1 MQVSKSV
8 APRRLAVIYLGFML
22 AILLLTAHPGLA
34 FTEKPSIDWPYP
46 DEMEFPPLEF
56 TKVEPVRHVLSNG
69 LTVYLLADRD
79 LPLLQGAVY
88 IKAGSIYDPPQQ
100 TGLAALTA
108 RLVRAGGAGART
120 AAEVDERLDFWAASV
135 TVSEGKLLATASFSS
150 LSEYA
155 AEVLDLVTDLL
166 AAPAFAGDLLEV
178 ERNRM
183 LETIRRQY
191 DDPVE
196 VAFRE
201 FIKRSYAG
209 HPFGAYSTTVSL
221 NAITRSD
228 ILDFYKAYYFPE
240 NATMAVSGDFDTEEM
255 IALLEKTIGRWKAKG
270 VKPPELPP
278 FSREPELKVYYVER
292 PLTQS
297 VICIGHP
304 VVPTDHPDYPAIGIL
319 SGTFTD
325 ILFEE
330 IRVRRGLAYA
340 VGSGLTDSYRLPG
353 IFYTYAIT
361 RADATGQVIELLLEA
376 MGNIREVEAPAGR
389 VNRVRDATVN
399 RSVFRYTSAHEIA
412 GRNAVDDLLDIPPG
426 FFEEQL
432 ERIKALTP
440 ANLLYYAFD
449 YLHPEEVVIVVV
461 GNASIFD
468 RSLEEFGEVVV
479 VEPEQ

>member
-1 MQVSKSV
+1 MRVNKSV

-22 AILLLTAHPGLA
+22 AILLLTARPGLA

-69 LTVYLLADRD
+69 LTVYLLADGD

-108 RLVRAGGAGART
+108 RLIRAGGAGART
-120 AAEVDERLDFWAASV
+120 AGEVDERLDFLAASV
-135 TVSEGKLLATASFSS
+135 TVSEGKLNTAARFSS

-155 AEVLDLVTDLL
+155 VEVLDLVTDLL
-166 AAPAFAGDLLEV
+166 AAPAFAGDRLEV

-183 LETIRRQY
+183 LEAIRRQY

-209 HPFGAYSTTVSL
+209 HPVGAYPTTASV
-221 NAITRSD
+221 NAITRAD
-228 ILDFYKAYYFPE
+228 VLDFHAAYYYPE
-240 NATMAVSGDFDTEEM
+240 NAVMAVSGDFDTEEM

-278 FSREPELKVYYVER
+278 FNRQPEPKVYYVER

-297 VICIGHP
+297 IICIGHP
-304 VVPTDHPDYPAIGIL
+304 TVPFDNPDYPAIGIL
-319 SGTFTD
+319 SEIFTG
-325 ILFEE
+325 ILSEE
-330 IRVRRGLAYA
+330 IRTRRGLAYA

-353 IFYTYAIT
+353 IFYAYAIT
-361 RADATGQVIELLLEA
+361 RADATSQVIELLLAEMA
-376 MGNIREVEAPAGR
+376 KIRDVEIPAGR
-389 VNRVRDATVN
+389 ANRIRDAAVNRA
-399 RSVFRYTSAHEIA
+399 VFRYTSAHEIA

-432 ERIKALTP
+432 EKIKTLTS